1 MTLDLDDRVYLVLG
15 SSRGIGLGIAQA
27 LLGEGGRVV
36 LTGRDPATLE
46 ATARALLDE
55 HPDRV
60 ISCAGD
66 LGQPATLATVE
77 DATHQRWGRLDGIVA
92 NIGGVRP
99 VPEWKIDEADWDWF
113 FEANLW
119 ASVRAVTH
127 FIPHLISSRGA
138 IVFIGSIAGVE
149 EIGAPLPY
157 ASAKAALTMCAKGLA
172 RRLAPSGIRVNTI
185 APGNV
190 LFPGGNWD
198 RRRQAD
204 PEGVQRMIEE
214 KVPLGMFGKPEDV
227 GSVAAFL
234 LSPRARFVTGSCVVV
249 DGGQLSSV
257 F

>member
-15 SSRGIGLGIAQA
+15 SSRGIGLVIAQA

-138 IVFIGSIAGVE
+138 IVFIGSIAGASVRLGQSGLDDVRE
-149 EIGAPLPY
+149 GSGAPARAVGNTGKYHRAWKRVVPRRKLGPT
-157 ASAKAALTMCAKGLA
+157 ASGRSRGCAA
-172 RRLAPSGIRVNTI
+172 
-185 APGNV
+185 
-190 LFPGGNWD
+190 D
-198 RRRQAD
+198 D
-204 PEGVQRMIEE
+204 
-214 KVPLGMFGKPEDV
+214 
-227 GSVAAFL
+227 
-234 LSPRARFVTGSCVVV
+234 
-249 DGGQLSSV
+249 
-257 F
+257 